1 MFPFRKKRPILDEE
15 SQQRV
20 VACIK
25 EAEGKTTGEIRVF
38 VEHKCSYMN
47 AMDRAVEL
55 FGSLGM
61 YKTEMRNATIVYV
74 AVTDR
79 QYALFGDSAIFEK
92 AGGPVFWEAAAQ
104 RLKDYLR
111 KGEVTEGLCA
121 CVTELG
127 HALATHFPFDPA
139 INKNELPDEIVFGK

>member
-1 MFPFRKKRPILDEE
+1 MFPFSKKRPILDEE

-25 EAEGKTTGEIRVF
+25 EAEGKTTGEVRVF

-55 FGSLGM
+55 FEKLGM
-61 YKTEMRNATIVYV
+61 YKTQMRNATIVYV
-74 AVTDR
+74 AVNDK
-79 QYALFGDSAIFEK
+79 QYALFGDSAIYEK
-92 AGGPVFWEAAAQ
+92 AGGPLFWESAAA

-127 HALATHFPFDPA
+127 HALATHFPFDPN
-139 INKNELPDEIVFGK
+139 ITKNELPDEIVFGK